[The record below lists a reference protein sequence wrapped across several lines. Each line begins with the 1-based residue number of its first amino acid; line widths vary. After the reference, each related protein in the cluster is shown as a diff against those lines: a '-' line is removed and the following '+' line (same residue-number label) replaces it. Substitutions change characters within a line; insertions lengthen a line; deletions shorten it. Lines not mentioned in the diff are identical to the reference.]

1 MIDGRLGFCCG
12 KFLLM
17 VSLCKQFLED
27 ITYQLFL
34 WNQTEI
40 VFMHVVKKIKK
51 LMSLPS
57 NR

>member
-17 VSLCKQFLED
+17 VSLFKQFLED

-40 VFMHVVKKIKK
+40 IFMHVVKKIKK

>member
-17 VSLCKQFLED
+17 VSLCNQFLED

-40 VFMHVVKKIKK
+40 IFMHVVKINVT
-51 LMSLPS
+51 PIE
-57 NR
+57 

>member
-34 WNQTEI
+34 LNQTELI
-40 VFMHVVKKIKK
+40 FMHVVKINVT
-51 LMSLPS
+51 PIE
-57 NR
+57 